1 MPLPDDFNTYI
12 LSSIPPAVLHHT
24 HTHGGSTAALSP
36 LALCSVPLTLV
47 IGAGE
52 KGKEL

>member
-12 LSSIPPAVLHHT
+12 MSSIPPLSFTT
-24 HTHGGSTAALSP
+24 HTHGGSTA
-36 LALCSVPLTLV
+36 ALCSVPLTLV

-52 KGKEL
+52 KGKGL